1 MRWINY
7 FLWMST
13 IVANLEKR
21 FQLGSLYN
29 SYHLRLSAEDNGV
42 LRFGFFLMRRID
54 GDHNPRHG
62 GQLFMADDAWHR
74 SVWGA
79 NE

>member
-7 FLWMST
+7 FLRMST

-21 FQLGSLYN
+21 FQLRLLYN
-29 SYHLRLSAEDNGV
+29 SYHLRLSEEDNGV

-54 GDHNPRHG
+54 GDHNPR
-62 GQLFMADDAWHR
+62 LLR
-74 SVWGA
+74 
-79 NE
+79 